1 MQTVISIFQKK
12 TFTYPKINAE
22 IKSLKA
28 RLKNMN
34 NITIKGLLHQRT
46 ILVMYSCFVFEM

>member
-28 RLKNMN
+28 RLKNVN